1 MSEIQVAIWLSI
13 VLVVEL
19 IAVFVAFYLFTS
31 ERDDDF
37 HILLKAGLAM
47 LVFGLLVQV
56 VRSMHYLNVGSY
68 PVDYYFPMWI
78 TKDIGACILIYYYA
92 FVHKKG

>member
-19 IAVFVAFYLFTS
+19 IAVFVAFHIFT
-31 ERDDDF
+31 RDGDDF
-37 HILLKAGLAM
+37 HILLKAGFSAM
-47 LVFGLLVQV
+47 VFGLVVQV
-56 VRSMHYLNVGSY
+56 IRSLHYLDVGSY
-68 PVDYYFPMWI
+68 PVDRYFPMWI